1 MRRRMSI
8 GVMLTVLAS
17 LLVLPSFAEA
27 SPPPPRAQYFKESGH
42 AAHNYYWEFWKNTPN
57 ALRIL
62 GYPISEPFLQES
74 FTEPGK
80 TYRVQYFER
89 AVLEE
94 HPENF
99 GRDGNRFYVLGR
111 LLGNELIKG
120 REGEAPFQPVAAIPT
135 TANQTWFRETQHT
148 LRNDP
153 TTGPFKQFWEQY
165 GGLLVFGFPKSEPF
179 QERNADTGETYWV
192 QYFERNRFE
201 FHPNERDPNFR
212 VLLGRLGDQYAKQNP
227 NKINQDAFRFR
238 TPAESLPESFVY
250 GANAQLYYVDRERT
264 LSLAKIAFES
274 NNTSGSPAWIRQQV
288 PWQDHM
294 NRDGSIAWGELDRV
308 VDAASD
314 QGVKLLF
321 SVVRAPGWA
330 TVDGGH
336 GMPTRANFNRFADFM
351 GQMATRYKGKVH
363 AYEIWNEQNYAVEN
377 GGVVADAGFYVDLL
391 VTGYTAVKRADP
403 NAIVVSGSP
412 TPTETNKR
420 NVAFSDL
427 DYLRSMFRDPRFRTH
442 MDVVGVHP
450 AGTLNPPDALPQ
462 PNRPITNICDTW
474 NNNTEFYFRR
484 LEQIRQIMEQEGL
497 ADRQM
502 WVTEFGWATQNN
514 TPGYEYGQC
523 NTPDEQAQYTKR
535 AIELAR
541 YNYAPWV
548 GAMFVWNLNFA
559 VTWGSAGN
567 PLHEQASFGIL
578 NPDWS
583 PRPAFLA
590 IQGMPKP

>member
-1 MRRRMSI
+1 M
-8 GVMLTVLAS
+8 
-17 LLVLPSFAEA
+17 
-27 SPPPPRAQYFKESGH
+27 
-42 AAHNYYWEFWKNTPN
+42 
-57 ALRIL
+57 
-62 GYPISEPFLQES
+62 QES

-80 TYRVQYFER
+80 FYRVQYFER

-111 LLGNELIKG
+111 LLGNELIKN
-120 REGEAPFQPVAAIPT
+120 RRGEAPFQPVPSIPGN
-135 TANQTWFRETQHT
+135 ANQTWFRETQHT

-153 TTGPFKQFWEQY
+153 TTGPFKSFWEQY
-165 GGLLVFGFPKSEPF
+165 GGLLVFGYPTSEPF

-201 FHPNERDPNFR
+201 HHPNEKDPTFR

-227 NKINQDAFRFR
+227 GLVNADAFRFR
-238 TPAESLPESFVY
+238 QPAESLPESFIY
-250 GANAQLYYVDRERT
+250 GANAQLYYVDRDRALT
-264 LSLAKIAFES
+264 LAKLGLES
-274 NNTSGSPAWIRQQV
+274 NNTSGGGAWLRQQI

-294 NRDGSIAWGELDRV
+294 NRDGSIAWGEMDRV
-308 VDAASD
+308 VEAASAK
-314 QGVKLLF
+314 GVKLLF

-336 GMPTRANFNRFADFM
+336 GMPTKANFGRFGQFM
-351 GQMATRYKGKVH
+351 SAMAERYKGRVH

-377 GGVVADAGFYVDLL
+377 GGVVADAPFYVDLL
-391 VTGYTAVKRADP
+391 VAGYDAVKSKDP

-420 NVAFSDL
+420 NVASSDL
-427 DYLRSMFRDPRFRTH
+427 DYLRAMFRDPRFRTH

-462 PNRPITNICDTW
+462 PNRPQNSVCDGW
-474 NNNTEFYFRR
+474 NGNTEFYFRR
-484 LEQIRQIMEQEGL
+484 LEQIRDIMVQENLG
-497 ADRQM
+497 DHQM

-523 NTPDEQAQYTKR
+523 NTMEEQAEFTR
-535 AIELAR
+535 RGIELAR

-567 PLHEQASFGIL
+567 PQHEQASFGIL

-583 PRPAFLA
+583 PRPAFTA
-590 IQGMPKP
+590 IQNMPKP

>member
-1 MRRRMSI
+1 MRRRVSVSAM
-8 GVMLTVLAS
+8 
-17 LLVLPSFAEA
+17 LVLVAAMLAIPGLSKA
-27 SPPPPRAQYFKESGH
+27 SPPPAQVQYFKETGH
-42 AAHNYYWEFWKNTPN
+42 AAHNYYWQFWKNTPN
-57 ALRIL
+57 ALRVL
-62 GYPISEPFLQES
+62 GYPISEPFMQES

-80 TYRVQYFER
+80 FYRVQYFER

-99 GRDGNRFYVLGR
+99 NRDGNKFYVLGR
-111 LLGNELIKG
+111 LLGNELIKN
-120 REGEAPFQPVAAIPT
+120 RRGEAPFQPVPSIPSN
-135 TANQTWFRETQHT
+135 ANQTWFRETQHT
-148 LRNDP
+148 LRNDA
-153 TTGPFKQFWEQY
+153 TTGPFKSFWEQY
-165 GGLLVFGFPKSEPF
+165 GGLLVFGYPTSEPF
-179 QERNADTGETYWV
+179 QEKNADTGETYWV

-201 FHPNERDPNFR
+201 HHPNEKDPTFR

-227 NKINQDAFRFR
+227 NKVNADAFRFR
-238 TPAESLPESFVY
+238 QPAESMPEPFIY
-250 GANAQLYYVDRERT
+250 GANAQLYYVDRERALT
-264 LSLAKIAFES
+264 LAKIGFES
-274 NNTSGSPAWIRQQV
+274 NNTSGGGAWIRQQI

-294 NRDGSIAWGELDRV
+294 NRDGSIAWGEMDRV
-308 VDAASD
+308 VEAASAK
-314 QGVKLLF
+314 GVKLLF
-321 SVVRAPGWA
+321 TIVRAPGWA

-336 GMPTRANFNRFADFM
+336 GMPTKANFGRFGQFM
-351 GQMATRYKGKVH
+351 SAMAERYKGRVH

-377 GGVVADAGFYVDLL
+377 GGVVADAPFYVDLL
-391 VTGYTAVKRADP
+391 VAGYDAVKSKDP

-427 DYLRSMFRDPRFRTH
+427 DYLRAMFRDPRFRTH

-450 AGTLNPPDALPQ
+450 AGTLNAPDAMPE
-462 PNRPITNICDTW
+462 PNRPQNGVCDGW
-474 NNNTEFYFRR
+474 NGNTEFYFRR
-484 LEQIRQIMEQEGL
+484 LEQIRQIMVQENLG
-497 ADRQM
+497 DRQM

-523 NTPDEQAQYTKR
+523 NTADEQAQYTR
-535 AIELAR
+535 RGIELAR

-567 PLHEQASFGIL
+567 PQHEQASFGIL

-583 PRPAFLA
+583 PRPVFTA
-590 IQGMPKP
+590 IQNMPKP